1 MPSKTCALD
10 IMPTARFKEVLGTI
24 LPSIKHIVNKSLDQG
39 EFYTTWKEALV
50 KPLVK
55 KKILDTAMTN
65 YIPVSNLQF
74 ISKIVE
80 KVTLDQFTQHC
91 NRNSL
96 LPNYQSAYKQ
106 YHSCETSL
114 VKLVNDILWAMEKQ
128 LVMVVV
134 ILDLSAAFDTVN
146 HDLLLEVL
154 EKRFGIAGAARK
166 W

>member
-10 IMPTARFKEVLGTI
+10 IMPTARLKEVLGTI
-24 LPSIKHIVNKSLDQG
+24 LPSITHIVNKSLDQG
-39 EFYTTWKEALV
+39 EFYTSWKEALV
-50 KPLVK
+50 IPVVK
-55 KKILDTAMTN
+55 KKILGTAMTN
-65 YIPVSNLQF
+65 YRPVSNLQF

-96 LPNYQSAYKQ
+96 LPNYQSAYRQ

-128 LVMVVV
+128 LVTVVV

-154 EKRFGIAGAARK
+154 ENRFGVAGTARK
-166 W
+166 